1 MVYVLSSDLGAAEPA
16 GAADPPAAGAAEV
29 PAAGVLDLEPH
40 AVTITKDK
48 TTKEMSKNLKFFFNV
63 NPPHEYNFF

>member
-1 MVYVLSSDLGAAEPA
+1 MVYVLSSDLGAAA
-16 GAADPPAAGAAEV
+16 V

-40 AVTITKDK
+40 PVTITKDK

-63 NPPHEYNFF
+63 NPPHEYDFLIGF